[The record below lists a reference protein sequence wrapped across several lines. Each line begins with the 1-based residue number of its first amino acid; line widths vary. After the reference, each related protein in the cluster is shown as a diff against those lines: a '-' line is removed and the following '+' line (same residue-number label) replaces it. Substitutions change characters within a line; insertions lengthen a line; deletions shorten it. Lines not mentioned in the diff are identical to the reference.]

1 MHVSKFISISIITVF
16 YLGLLSST
24 SDRASGVPRLTLA
37 KQSPE
42 SQPVDDS
49 RIQTDT
55 LPGSTLTV
63 EASTPLETGFSN
75 TTNSTESTPELPDT
89 TSAFHPP
96 ISPIRPSIRP
106 PAQLS
111 SPLDQIDQSYTLGA
125 GDVIQVNF
133 FNVPEYSGQQIILVD
148 GSLNFPALG
157 RISVAGMTLAEAE
170 TAIATQ
176 YASAL
181 RHPQVT
187 ITLVRARPLQ
197 LGIVGEVSQPGLY
210 TLSLT
215 QDSQFPTVAQVIQT
229 AGGTTQSADLRQIKI
244 RRPRRVG
251 SPQLITINLW
261 EFLQNG
267 DLSQDIALRDGDTVI
282 VPATSDVNLAETAQL
297 AASNLASS
305 SQTLDVAMVGEVF
318 RPGAYKLTTTGD
330 ANGRTLVSGRPTLT
344 RALQVAGGITSLADL
359 RRVAVRRT
367 TRAGGEQVINI
378 NLWQLL
384 QSGDLS
390 QDLVLQQGDTITVPT
405 ATALTPEESVQLAS
419 ANIAPESI
427 RVNVVGEVR
436 APGTIQVSPNTTLN
450 QAILTAGGLSR
461 RAQSSVELIRLNP
474 NGTVMQQTIRVDLS
488 QSINPETNPV
498 LRNSDSIVVGRNGLA
513 TVSDVLGDVGG
524 GLVNSA
530 FLFLRFLPGF

>member
-1 MHVSKFISISIITVF
+1 MHVSKFISISITTVCS
-16 YLGLLSST
+16 LGLLSSIG
-24 SDRASGVPRLTLA
+24 DRALALPYPTPMDRQGVGVE
-37 KQSPE
+37 QSNGN
-42 SQPVDDS
+42 
-49 RIQTDT
+49 RIQPNA
-55 LPGSTLTV
+55 LPRSPRPIA
-63 EASTPLETGFSN
+63 ASTPIETGLPN
-75 TTNSTESTPELPDT
+75 RANLAEPTPDSLPASS
-89 TSAFHPP
+89 SAFHAPMPP
-96 ISPIRPSIRP
+96 VRP
-106 PAQLS
+106 PAQLN
-111 SPLDQIDQSYTLGA
+111 PLSVDQTYTLGA
-125 GDVIQVNF
+125 GDLIQITL
-133 FNVPEYSGQQIILVD
+133 FNVPEYSGQQVILVD
-148 GSLNFPALG
+148 GSLNFPTLG

-170 TAIATQ
+170 AAIATQ

-187 ITLVRARPLQ
+187 VTLVRARPLQ

-210 TLSLT
+210 TLSLAE
-215 QDSQFPTVAQVIQT
+215 SQFPTIAQVIQT
-229 AGGTTQSADLRQIKI
+229 AGGTTQSANLRQIEI

-251 SPQLITINLW
+251 SPQLFTVNLW

-267 DLSQDIALRDGDTVI
+267 DLSQNIALRDGDTVI
-282 VPATSDVNLAETAQL
+282 IPATSEVNLAETAQL

-318 RPGAYKLTTTGD
+318 RPGAYKLTTAGD
-330 ANGRTLVSGRPTLT
+330 VNGRTLVSGRPTLT

-359 RRVAVRRT
+359 RRVTVRRT
-367 TRAGGEQVINI
+367 TRAAGEQVINI

-450 QAILTAGGLSR
+450 QAILAAGGLNR

-474 NGTVMQQTIRVDLS
+474 NGTVMHQTIHVDLS

-513 TVSDVLGDVGG
+513 TVSDVLGDIGG